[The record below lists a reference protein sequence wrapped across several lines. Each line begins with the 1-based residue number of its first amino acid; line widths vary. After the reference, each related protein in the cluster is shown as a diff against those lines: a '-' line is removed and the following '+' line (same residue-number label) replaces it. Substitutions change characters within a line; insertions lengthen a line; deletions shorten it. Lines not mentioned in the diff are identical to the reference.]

1 MKAFVPLL
9 FACVV
14 LSSCSHL
21 ETWWGK
27 NESSQEVV
35 VEQPAVTPWWQVF
48 NDPLMDR
55 FAGELL
61 TQNLDIRLAQTRI
74 TEARGMLRVA
84 ESGWFP
90 NIGVTGSAT
99 RGNSFIG
106 APKAATIA
114 DGGFEAT
121 WEPDVFGHIRAQ
133 VSGAEAEVMVQEASL
148 ADAKNVML
156 AELMRAVIDW
166 RAAQEN
172 IREITALLATQD
184 EQVSLFASR
193 VDAGLVDATFL
204 TRAQAERSQTAT
216 RLPLAHAAAESA
228 RLRIATLL
236 ARPAQAV
243 DMTEDAAVTLAVPLT
258 VPPVAEV
265 MEVDISALRNRP
277 DLRRLRAQMAAAD
290 AQLAQAEA
298 ELWPRISLQAVF
310 GVREGSDGLPIA
322 GNPMWSLASSLTAP
336 LFNFGKLRGAVD
348 VANARTEAAQLAY
361 EKGVLSALE
370 ETHTALSDYVQGI
383 NAVAEQ
389 EAALT
394 HRKDTVALAAERFEN
409 GLTDMTNLTTA
420 QAELNQA
427 TLELTER
434 KAQAA
439 TAYIR
444 LQKALG
450 LVAL

>member
-1 MKAFVPLL
+1 MPVKVLVPVL
-9 FACVV
+9 FACLV
-14 LSSCSHL
+14 LSSCAHV

-27 NESSQEVV
+27 KQAAPEVV
-35 VEQPAVTPWWQVF
+35 AEQPAVTPWWQVF

-156 AELMRAVIDW
+156 AELMRAVVDW

-184 EQVSLFASR
+184 EQVSLFATR

-204 TRAQAERSQTAT
+204 TRAQAERFQTAT

-236 ARPAQAV
+236 AKPAQAV
-243 DMTEDAAVTLAVPLT
+243 DMTEDAAIVLT
-258 VPPVAEV
+258 VPSVAEV
-265 MEVDISALRNRP
+265 VEVDISALRNRP

-439 TAYIR
+439 IAYIR